1 MGHWPSV
8 FGRCGLVHQKRDG
21 SQTGIPMNVWDALF
35 FSVETQAT
43 IGYSAPSDIFFDDCP
58 LVLIV
63 ITFQSVVGLF
73 LDAALLGLLFN
84 RVARGTPRANTILFS
99 DRACVRKIRGRYH
112 LMFQVCEIRKHALI
126 EAHVRVYTV
135 RKDVDHRAFVN
146 CIPPPHSLPPTH
158 LLLMVIP
165 VYRREQRVYRLT
177 HCSGD

>member
-1 MGHWPSV
+1 
-8 FGRCGLVHQKRDG
+8 
-21 SQTGIPMNVWDALF
+21 
-35 FSVETQAT
+35 
-43 IGYSAPSDIFFDDCP
+43 
-58 LVLIV
+58 
-63 ITFQSVVGLF
+63 
-73 LDAALLGLLFN
+73 
-84 RVARGTPRANTILFS
+84 
-99 DRACVRKIRGRYH
+99 
-112 LMFQVCEIRKHALI
+112 MFQVCEIRKHALI

>member
-1 MGHWPSV
+1 MMAKWPAV
-8 FGRCGLVHQKRDG
+8 FGNCGLVHQNGAGANTHTKM
-21 SQTGIPMNVWDALF
+21 TFWDALF

-58 LVLIV
+58 LVLV
-63 ITFQSVVGLF
+63 AITFQSVTGLF

-112 LMFQVCEIRKHALI
+112 LMIQVCEIRKHALI

-135 RKDVDHRAFVN
+135 RKDVDHRAFR
-146 CIPPPHSLPPTH
+146 PTRY
-158 LLLMVIP
+158 LRTTNR
-165 VYRREQRVYRLT
+165 YRTQFPNV
-177 HCSGD
+177 